1 MIGALYY
8 AAFAVAIIDLIA
20 LFIVTTNRNSA
31 YYIMTFVTIAVS
43 NAGYV
48 ALVLAENLREAL
60 LANKFV
66 YFGGCFLPIFLFM
79 AIASLSKVKISVGW
93 IFTLLAMAV
102 GVMGFVFSVGHREY
116 YYEEVTFVIENGVG
130 VLHKVYGPAHNLYYI
145 LLAACMISSLY
156 VIIYA
161 IFKNH
166 RISYRSAVWLTC
178 IAMMLLFVYV
188 SRRVFVTPYDLQP
201 FAYLGAEWIML
212 LFLRRI
218 EMYDVS
224 NSVAKSE
231 EVYGFVIFDAKKR
244 FLSANEIAKEYF
256 PMLNDLKV
264 DYPIPET
271 SPFFKHTFLLWM
283 DSCDETDKDAVTYYT
298 KGEQELKCYI
308 RFIRR
313 GLKNKKIGYIIEIV
327 DDTEQRKYI
336 KLLSNYNTEL
346 EKSVA
351 QKTTRLRETQEKLTL
366 GMAGLLENRDS
377 NTGGHI
383 RRSSMGVKIFVDE
396 LQKYRNKYGITPR
409 FCKKVVKAAPMH
421 DLGKIAVED
430 RILRK
435 PGKFTPEEFESMK
448 VHAAKGADIVGEL
461 LDDVEE
467 DREFVKIAKNIAHY
481 HHEKWNGKGY
491 PEGLSGEDIPLEARI
506 MALADVFD
514 ALVSV
519 RCYKEQMSFDEAFK
533 IIEDS
538 LGSHFDPELGRI
550 FLQCR
555 DKLEEYYSL
564 SV

>member
-1 MIGALYY
+1 MIIALYC
-8 AAFAVAIIDLIA
+8 AAFVVAIIDLIA

-31 YYIMTFVTIAVS
+31 YYILSFVTIAVS
-43 NAGYV
+43 NAGYL
-48 ALVLAENLREAL
+48 ALAVSENLREAV
-60 LANKFV
+60 LANKLI

-79 AIASLSKVKISVGW
+79 AIASLSKVKVFAGW
-93 IFTLLAMAV
+93 IFALIALAG
-102 GVMGFVFSVGHREY
+102 GVMSFVFSVGYKEY
-116 YYEEVTFVIENGVG
+116 YYREVTFSIANGVG
-130 VLHKVYGPAHNLYYI
+130 TLHKIYGPAHNLYYI
-145 LLAACMISSLY
+145 LLAACMISIFF
-156 VIIYA
+156 VIAYA
-161 IFKNH
+161 IFRK
-166 RISYRSAVWLTC
+166 RMISYKSAIWLAC
-178 IAMMLLFVYV
+178 IAMMLLSVYV
-188 SRRVFVTPYDLQP
+188 VKRVFNSPYELQP
-201 FAYLGAEWIML
+201 FAYLGAEWLML

-224 NSVAKSE
+224 NSVAKSD
-231 EVYGFVIFDAKKR
+231 EVYGYVIFDANKR
-244 FLSANEIAKEYF
+244 FLSANEMAKEYF
-256 PMLNDLKV
+256 PMLNELKV
-264 DYPIPET
+264 DYPIPDT
-271 SPFFKHTFLLWM
+271 SPFFKHTFSLWM

-298 KGEQELKCYI
+298 KGEQELRCFV
-308 RFIRR
+308 RFIRH
-313 GLKNKKIGYIIEIV
+313 GIKNKKIGYIIEIE

-351 QKTTRLRETQEKLTL
+351 QKTTRLRETQEKLTM
-366 GMAGLLENRDS
+366 GMAALLENRDS

-435 PGKFTPEEFESMK
+435 PGIFTPEEFECMK
-448 VHAAKGADIVGEL
+448 VHAAKGADIVAEL
-461 LDDVEE
+461 LDDVE
-467 DREFVKIAKNIAHY
+467 DDKEFVKIAKNIAHY

-538 LGSHFDPELGRI
+538 LGSHFDPELGKI

-555 DKLEEYYSL
+555 GKLEEYYSL
-564 SV
+564 IV